1 MRLDGSTPVED
12 RLDMIDTFNAD
23 SEINLFMVSTRAGGL
38 GINLTSADTVI
49 IHDIDPNPYNDK
61 QAEDRCHRVGQ
72 TKQVNVIRLIVKDT
86 IEVRMRK
93 LAVQK
98 LNLESKMDMNDR
110 MVYNG
115 DDSAPKVA
123 EDEDSND
130 VTQAE
135 MLDLISDSPK
145 AEPVKEELENE

>member
-1 MRLDGSTPVED
+1 
-12 RLDMIDTFNAD
+12 
-23 SEINLFMVSTRAGGL
+23 
-38 GINLTSADTVI
+38 
-49 IHDIDPNPYNDK
+49 
-61 QAEDRCHRVGQ
+61 
-72 TKQVNVIRLIVKDT
+72 
-86 IEVRMRK
+86 MRK

-145 AEPVKEELENE
+145 AEPVKEELENESMKVEQLNLDSQASSTKSEGKGPASCSTSSPLGDKEPLREVQPNGS